1 MKKIDQILY
10 GRHSKLRGLGYVLL
24 AWAICENVISFVR
37 TKSKKSCKFKLRE
50 AFLCSGNVME

>member
-24 AWAICENVISFVR
+24 AWAICENIISFVR
-37 TKSKKSCKFKLRE
+37 TVKKILQVQIKRGFS
-50 AFLCSGNVME
+50 MQW